1 MNPACVQV
9 LALAIA
15 FQNTTQHHL
24 QRPPINNVEP
34 AVLARCTQYSRCGLP
49 ESILAALH
57 APGNGSAP
65 SPAEGP
71 PFRAASS
78 G

>member
-1 MNPACVQV
+1 MQV
-9 LALAIA
+9 LALTMA

-24 QRPPINNVEP
+24 QRPPINNVEA
-34 AVLARCTQYSRCGLP
+34 AVLAECTEYSRCGLP
-49 ESILAALH
+49 ESILDALH

-65 SPAEGP
+65 SPMGGMP
-71 PFRAASS
+71 SRAASS